1 MKKNEAKEEEEVKAL
16 LPKDSQST
24 AVGDTQT

>member
-1 MKKNEAKEEEEVKAL
+1 MKKNDEEEEEEVKAL